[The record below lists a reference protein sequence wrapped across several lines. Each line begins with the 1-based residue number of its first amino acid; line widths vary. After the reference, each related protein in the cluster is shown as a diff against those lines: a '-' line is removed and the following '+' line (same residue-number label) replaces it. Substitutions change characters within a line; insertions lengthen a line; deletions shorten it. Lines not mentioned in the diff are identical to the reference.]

1 MPRFPNAASTLM
13 IRTRRPRWTLV
24 ERALRN
30 LIRRLGLRTPA
41 VKTDAGFLYL
51 VETQLDPNI
60 GCHRNLAVA
69 DISVPITM
77 RYVPSVPYSPTLA
90 DTFSRRADNHG

>member
-41 VKTDAGFLYL
+41 VKTHAGFLYL

-77 RYVPSVPYSPTLA
+77 RYVPSVPYSPPLA